1 MISNDWTRQ
10 ALNALASAAA
20 DEVAFTFPARQ
31 SAAAGAFVH
40 HHTGAFGVLLTATS
54 SAVFA
59 DNAAH
64 VAAAI
69 TNGDSQ
75 LPKGFDPHVPLP
87 NAIGPH
93 LRKLQAIQS
102 QLFEMVYIRVADN
115 LMTYVVDVMAECMR
129 AQPNLIRSTKDS
141 VPTDVL
147 LNYDSMDEL
156 RAHLIERKLLGVAY
170 LGLEGQCDW
179 LHTHLG
185 VSDLRKIP
193 AFPSV
198 VELIET
204 RNCMVHSRAKVGEK
218 FLRALRP
225 FGVVATKGQ
234 PLEVSMDDL
243 FVVGRAAVE
252 FARHIDEQVIA
263 KFDLAPSR

>member
-1 MISNDWTRQ
+1 MIDNDWTRQ
-10 ALNALASAAA
+10 ALQALTSAAA
-20 DEVAFTFPARQ
+20 DEVAFAFPARQ

-40 HHTGAFGVLLTATS
+40 HHAGAFGVLLTATN

-59 DNAAH
+59 DNAAY

-69 TNGDSQ
+69 TNGDSP
-75 LPKGFDPHVPLP
+75 LPKGFDPHMPLP

-93 LRKLQAIQS
+93 LRRLKAIQS
-102 QLFEMVYIRVADN
+102 QLFEMCYIRVADN

-129 AQPNLIRSTKDS
+129 AQPNLIRSSKDS

-147 LNYDSMDEL
+147 LNYDTMEEL
-156 RAHLIERKLLGVAY
+156 KAHLIERKLLGIAY

-179 LHTHLG
+179 LQTHLG

-225 FGVVATKGQ
+225 FGVVAAKGQ
-234 PLEVSMDDL
+234 SLEISIEDL
-243 FVVGRAAVE
+243 FVAGRAAVE
-252 FARHIDEQVIA
+252 FARHIDAQLTA
-263 KFDLAPSR
+263 KFDLAPYQ